1 MLQLPFRKE
10 PLLIIS
16 RHNSQM
22 NYSETIDWL
31 FQQFPAYHNLGAQAY
46 NPGLKNIEELSV
58 FFHNPEKEL
67 RFIHVGGTN
76 GKGSVSNM
84 LASILTESGEKVGL
98 FTSPHLFDFTERIRI
113 NGSPIDEQF
122 VIEFCEKVRNHSWNI
137 EPSFF
142 EITWMMAL
150 QYFHQNHCSIVI
162 AEVGLGGRLDAT
174 NIIQP
179 IISVITN
186 IGLDHVNILGDTRAK
201 IAFEKAGII
210 KQTIPVVIGEVDSE
224 TFPVFESISK
234 ERNTEIILPKKDGLL
249 PEGII
254 GYQVGNYRI
263 VSAVCDYLETV
274 GFSVSETIRENGIK
288 HLKGNTGFFG
298 RMEIISTTPLTIVD
312 CAHNAEG
319 IRALL
324 TSIQKLNQG
333 TLHCIYGTSSDKDL
347 DAILDEFPTDAHFY
361 FTTFANP
368 RSASLEDLIEKIDSR
383 VEKKQFFNSPVN
395 ALSKAQESANKA
407 DTILIFGSFFLV
419 HDFFEVF
426 FQKGLAEKK

>member
-1 MLQLPFRKE
+1 
-10 PLLIIS
+10 
-16 RHNSQM
+16 M

-31 FQQFPAYHNLGAQAY
+31 FRQFPAYHHLGAQAY
-46 NPGLKNIEELSV
+46 NPGLKNIEELSA
-58 FFHNPEKEL
+58 FFGNPEKQL

-84 LASILTESGEKVGL
+84 LASILMESGEKVGL

-113 NGSPIDEQF
+113 NGQPIDEQF

-137 EPSFF
+137 QPSFF

-150 QYFHQNHCSIVI
+150 AFFHQNMCSMVV

-179 IISVITN
+179 LISVITN

-210 KQTIPVVIGEVDSE
+210 KKYVPVVLGEKDSE
-224 TFPVFESISK
+224 TFPVFESKAK
-234 ERNTEIILPKKDGLL
+234 EMQSEIILPNQDIRL
-249 PEGII
+249 PEQII
-254 GYQVGNYRI
+254 GYQKENFAI
-263 VSAVCDYLETV
+263 VSAVCDYLETLGIGV
-274 GFSVSETIRENGIK
+274 GQTVREKGIK
-288 HLKGNTGFFG
+288 NLKRNTGFFG
-298 RMEIISTTPLTIVD
+298 RMEVISHEPLTIVD

-319 IRALL
+319 IHALFHSL
-324 TSIQKLNQG
+324 KELSKG

-347 DAILDEFPTDAHFY
+347 EAILDEFPKDAHFY
-361 FTTFANP
+361 FTSFSNS
-368 RSASLEDLIEKIDSR
+368 RSIRIGDLQEKVGAR
-383 VEKKQFFNSPVN
+383 VEKKLFFDSPLK
-395 ALSKAQESANKA
+395 ALEKAQESANKA

-426 FQKGLAEKK
+426 FQKGLAKTK

>member
-1 MLQLPFRKE
+1 
-10 PLLIIS
+10 
-16 RHNSQM
+16 M

-31 FQQFPAYHNLGAQAY
+31 FQQFPAYHNLGAKAY
-46 NPGLKNIEELSV
+46 NPGLKNIEELSA
-58 FFHNPEKEL
+58 FFGNPERQL

-113 NGSPIDEQF
+113 NGLPIDQQF

-150 QYFHQNHCSIVI
+150 AFFHQNNCSIVV

-179 IISVITN
+179 LISVITN

-210 KQTIPVVIGEVDSE
+210 KKLVPVVVGEKDSE
-224 TFPVFESISK
+224 TFPVFEAKAK
-234 ERNTEIILPKKDGLL
+234 EMQSEIILPKQDIRL
-249 PEGII
+249 PKEII
-254 GYQVGNYRI
+254 GYQKGNFTI
-263 VSAVCDYLETV
+263 VSAVCDYLETLGYKV
-274 GFSVSETIRENGIK
+274 DQATREKGIK
-288 HLKGNTGFFG
+288 NLKINTGFFG
-298 RMEIISTTPLTIVD
+298 RMEIISHEPLTIVD

-319 IRALL
+319 IHALFHSL
-324 TSIQKLNQG
+324 QERSKG
-333 TLHCIYGTSSDKDL
+333 TFHCIYGTSSDKDL
-347 DAILDEFPTDAHFY
+347 EAILDEFPKNAHFY
-361 FTTFANP
+361 FTPFSNP
-368 RSASLEDLIEKIDSR
+368 RSIRIGDLKEKVGSQ
-383 VEKKQFFNSPVN
+383 VEKKLFFDSPLK
-395 ALSKAQESANKA
+395 ALEKAQESANKA

-426 FQKGLAEKK
+426 FQKGLVKMK

>member
-1 MLQLPFRKE
+1 
-10 PLLIIS
+10 
-16 RHNSQM
+16 M
-22 NYSETIDWL
+22 NYHETIDWL

-46 NPGLKNIEELSV
+46 NPGLKNIEELSA
-58 FFHNPEKEL
+58 FFQNPEKEL

-84 LASILTESGEKVGL
+84 LSSILTESGEKVGL

-113 NGSPIDEQF
+113 NGFPVDQQF
-122 VIEFCEKVRNHSWNI
+122 VIEFCEKVRNHSWTI

-150 QYFHQNHCSIVI
+150 DFFHQNKCSIVI

-174 NIIQP
+174 NIILP

-186 IGLDHVNILGDTRAK
+186 IGLDHMNILGETREK

-210 KQTIPVVIGEVDSE
+210 KKDIPVVLGEKDPE
-224 TFPVFESISK
+224 TFPVFEAKAK
-234 ERNTEIILPKKDGLL
+234 ENDSEIILPDRKGHL

-254 GYQVGNYRI
+254 GYQVGNYQI
-263 VSAVCDYLETV
+263 VSAVCDYLEKHE
-274 GFSVSETIRENGIK
+274 FSCDQTTRERGIRN
-288 HLKGNTGFFG
+288 LKKNTGFFG
-298 RMEIISTTPLTIVD
+298 RMEVISKKPLTIVD
-312 CAHNAEG
+312 CAHNADG
-319 IRALL
+319 IRALFG
-324 TSIQKLNQG
+324 SIKELNKG

-347 DAILDEFPTDAHFY
+347 NAILDELPADASFY
-361 FTTFANP
+361 FTTFSNP
-368 RSASLEDLIEKIDSR
+368 RSMSLEDLKEKVGFRIEK
-383 VEKKQFFNSPVN
+383 KHFFNSPLN

-419 HDFFEVF
+419 HDFFEIF

>member
-1 MLQLPFRKE
+1 
-10 PLLIIS
+10 
-16 RHNSQM
+16 M

-46 NPGLKNIEELSV
+46 NPGLKNIEELSA
-58 FFHNPEKEL
+58 FFGNPEKGM

-84 LASILTESGEKVGL
+84 LASILMESGEKTGL

-113 NGSPIDEQF
+113 NGKTIDEQF

-137 EPSFF
+137 APSFF

-150 QYFHQNHCSIVI
+150 SYFQQNKCSIVV

-179 IISVITN
+179 LISVITN
-186 IGLDHVNILGDTRAK
+186 IGLDHVNILGDTRAQ

-210 KQTIPVVIGEVDSE
+210 KKHVPVVLGEKDPE
-224 TFPVFESISK
+224 TFPVFESK
-234 ERNTEIILPKKDGLL
+234 AAEMETEIILPKTDIRL
-249 PEGII
+249 PKGII
-254 GYQVGNYRI
+254 GYQVGNYGI
-263 VSAVCDYLETV
+263 VSTVCDYLETL
-274 GFSVSETIRENGIK
+274 GFAVDQPIREKGIQN
-288 HLKGNTGFFG
+288 LKKNTGFFG
-298 RMEIISTTPLTIVD
+298 RMEVISQEPLIIVD

-319 IRALL
+319 IHALFHSVKTL
-324 TSIQKLNQG
+324 TNG

-347 DAILDEFPTDAHFY
+347 DAILQEFPSEAHFY
-361 FTTFANP
+361 FTTFSNP
-368 RSASLEDLIEKIDSR
+368 RSAKLEDLQEKTDSFT
-383 VEKKQFFNSPVN
+383 EKKLFFNSPVK
-395 ALSKAQESANKA
+395 ALQKAQESANKA

-426 FQKGLAEKK
+426 FQKGLAEMK

>member
-1 MLQLPFRKE
+1 
-10 PLLIIS
+10 
-16 RHNSQM
+16 M

-46 NPGLKNIEELSV
+46 NPGLKNIEELSA
-58 FFHNPEKEL
+58 FFHHPENQL

-113 NGSPIDEQF
+113 NGVPIDEQF

-150 QYFHQNHCSIVI
+150 DFFCQNKCSIVI

-179 IISVITN
+179 LISVITN

-210 KQTIPVVIGEVDSE
+210 KKQIPVVLGETDEE
-224 TFPVFESISK
+224 TFPVFETASK
-234 ERNTEIILPKKDGLL
+234 AMQAEIIIPRQDIHF
-249 PEGII
+249 PDGII
-254 GYQVGNYRI
+254 GYQVGNYSI
-263 VSAVCDYLETV
+263 VAAVCDELEKR
-274 GFSVSETIRENGIK
+274 GFSVDQTTRENGIK
-288 HLKGNTGFFG
+288 NLKQNTGFFG
-298 RMEIISTTPLTIVD
+298 RMEVITQEPLTIVD

-319 IRALL
+319 IHALFN
-324 TSIQKLNQG
+324 SVKEINKG

-347 DAILDEFPTDAHFY
+347 DAILDEFPTNAHFY
-361 FTTFANP
+361 FTTFSNP
-368 RSASLEDLIEKIDSR
+368 RSIRMEDLKEKVDSR
-383 VEKKQFFNSPVN
+383 VEKKQFFNSPVK

>member
-1 MLQLPFRKE
+1 
-10 PLLIIS
+10 
-16 RHNSQM
+16 M

-46 NPGLKNIEELSV
+46 NPGLKNIEELSA
-58 FFHNPEKEL
+58 FFDNPEKQL

-113 NGSPIDEQF
+113 NGQPIDQQF

-150 QYFHQNHCSIVI
+150 AFFHQNNCSIVV

-179 IISVITN
+179 LISVITN
-186 IGLDHVNILGDTRAK
+186 IGLDHVTILGDTRAK

-210 KQTIPVVIGEVDSE
+210 KKHIPVVLGERDPE
-224 TFPVFESISK
+224 TFPVFESKAK
-234 ERNTEIILPKKDGLL
+234 EMQAEIILPKQDIRL

-254 GYQVGNYRI
+254 GYQKGNYTM
-263 VSAVCDYLETV
+263 VSASCDYLETI
-274 GFSVSETIRENGIK
+274 GFGVDQATREKGIK
-288 HLKGNTGFFG
+288 NLKRNTGFFG
-298 RMEIISTTPLTIVD
+298 RMEVISHEPLTIVD

-319 IRALL
+319 IHALFDSL
-324 TSIQKLNQG
+324 KEQSKG

-347 DAILDEFPTDAHFY
+347 EAILDEFPKNAHFY
-361 FTTFANP
+361 FTSFSNP
-368 RSASLEDLIEKIDSR
+368 RSAKLEDLKEKVGSR
-383 VEKKQFFNSPVN
+383 VEKKLFFDSPLK
-395 ALSKAQESANKA
+395 ALKKAQESANKA

>member
-1 MLQLPFRKE
+1 
-10 PLLIIS
+10 
-16 RHNSQM
+16 M
-22 NYSETIDWL
+22 NYLETIDWL

-46 NPGLKNIEELSV
+46 NPGLKNIEELSA

-113 NGSPIDEQF
+113 NGVPVDQQF
-122 VIEFCEKVRNHSWNI
+122 VIEFCEKVRNHSWTI

-150 QYFHQNHCSIVI
+150 DFFHQNNCSIVI

-174 NIIQP
+174 NIIRP

-186 IGLDHVNILGDTRAK
+186 IGLDHVNILGETRAK

-210 KQTIPVVIGEVDSE
+210 KKDIPVVLGETDPE
-224 TFPVFESISK
+224 TFPVFEARAK
-234 ERNTEIILPKKDGLL
+234 EKNAEIIIPNSDGHLPK
-249 PEGII
+249 GII
-254 GYQVGNYRI
+254 AYQVGNYRM
-263 VSAVCDYLETV
+263 VSAVCDYLEKHQFACDQTTREK
-274 GFSVSETIRENGIK
+274 GIRN
-288 HLKGNTGFFG
+288 LKKNTGFFG
-298 RMEIISTTPLTIVD
+298 RMEVISKEPLTIVD

-319 IRALL
+319 IRALFR
-324 TSIQKLNQG
+324 SVKELNKG

-347 DAILDEFPTDAHFY
+347 NAILDELPDDASFY
-361 FTTFANP
+361 FTTFSNP
-368 RSASLEDLIEKIDSR
+368 RSTSLEDLKEKVGFRI
-383 VEKKQFFNSPVN
+383 EKKQFFNSPVK

-419 HDFFEVF
+419 HDFFEIF

>member
-1 MLQLPFRKE
+1 
-10 PLLIIS
+10 
-16 RHNSQM
+16 M

-46 NPGLKNIEELSV
+46 NPGLKNIEELSA
-58 FFHNPEKEL
+58 FFNRPEKEL
-67 RFIHVGGTN
+67 RFVHVGGTN

-113 NGSPIDEQF
+113 NGTTIDQQF
-122 VIEFCEKVRNHSWNI
+122 VIDFCEKVRTHTWTI

-150 QYFHQNHCSIVI
+150 AFFHQNNCSIVV

-179 IISVITN
+179 LISVITN

-201 IAFEKAGII
+201 IAYEKAGII
-210 KQTIPVVIGEVDSE
+210 KKNTPLVLGEVDPE
-224 TFPVFESISK
+224 TFPVFESVSK
-234 ERNTEIILPKKDGLL
+234 TMNAEIIIPKTDGFL

-263 VSAVCDYLETV
+263 VSAVCDYLEEQ
-274 GFSVSETIRENGIK
+274 GFSCDQANREKGIRN
-288 HLKGNTGFFG
+288 LKKNTGFFG
-298 RMEIISTTPLTIVD
+298 RMEIIANDPLTIVD

-319 IRALL
+319 IHALFS
-324 TSIQKLNQG
+324 SIKELNKG

-347 DAILDEFPTDAHFY
+347 DAILDEFPQEAHFY
-361 FTTFANP
+361 FTTFSNP
-368 RSASLEDLIEKIDSR
+368 RSIKLEDLKEKVNSR
-383 VEKKQFFNSPVN
+383 IEKKQFFNSPVK
-395 ALSKAQESANKA
+395 ALSKAQESVNKS
-407 DTILIFGSFFLV
+407 DTILIFGSFFLA